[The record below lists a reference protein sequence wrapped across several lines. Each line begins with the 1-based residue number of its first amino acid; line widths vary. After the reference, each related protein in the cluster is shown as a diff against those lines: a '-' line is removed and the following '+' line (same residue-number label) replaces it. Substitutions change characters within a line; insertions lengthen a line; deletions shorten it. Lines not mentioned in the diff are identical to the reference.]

1 MCKFRLIYFDEIVG
15 YTTKTQK
22 TVILLYAHF
31 IFRWSPGKPGHFT
44 KVSKLKQASKAFH
57 EILLFLEL
65 PKLCKNVL
73 EELPC
78 GGLYFDQKWT
88 PPAFRLTL
96 DPTAKLLSFQLI
108 FQLVNCWKMSQ
119 TLVGKWDRIM
129 RRFHCWMIEI
139 IQWYYNCCRRKWCC
153 LPWFFVN
160 FSLEDYE
167 NERWRQRDY
176 DYCRLTESHFMP
188 VTDNWELYG
197 GSWCLQSWR
206 NFCLFTFCWRIEYS
220 ILGRFNQKYWY
231 LYIFQKSK
239 LKRLITS

>member
-1 MCKFRLIYFDEIVG
+1 MLTSFFDEALGNQGI
-15 YTTKTQK
+15 
-22 TVILLYAHF
+22 
-31 IFRWSPGKPGHFT
+31 SPK
-44 KVSKLKQASKAFH
+44 SQNSSKAFH
-57 EILLFLEL
+57 EILLFLER

-176 DYCRLTESHFMP
+176 DYCRLDTESHFMFY
-188 VTDNWELYG
+188 VSDWQLR
-197 GSWCLQSWR
+197 SVA
-206 NFCLFTFCWRIEYS
+206 
-220 ILGRFNQKYWY
+220 GR
-231 LYIFQKSK
+231 
-239 LKRLITS
+239 

>member
-1 MCKFRLIYFDEIVG
+1 MLTSFFDEALGNQGI
-15 YTTKTQK
+15 
-22 TVILLYAHF
+22 
-31 IFRWSPGKPGHFT
+31 SPK
-44 KVSKLKQASKAFH
+44 SQNSSKAFH

-197 GSWCLQSWR
+197 SSSHGETFVCLPFVDELNIQFWGD
-206 NFCLFTFCWRIEYS
+206 S
-220 ILGRFNQKYWY
+220 IKNIDI
-231 LYIFQKSK
+231 YIFFKSQN
-239 LKRLITS
+239 

>member
-1 MCKFRLIYFDEIVG
+1 MLTSFFDEALGNQGI
-15 YTTKTQK
+15 
-22 TVILLYAHF
+22 
-31 IFRWSPGKPGHFT
+31 SPK
-44 KVSKLKQASKAFH
+44 SQNSSKAFH

-129 RRFHCWMIEI
+129 RFHCWIDHPMILL
-139 IQWYYNCCRRKWCC
+139 WRK
-153 LPWFFVN
+153 
-160 FSLEDYE
+160 
-167 NERWRQRDY
+167 
-176 DYCRLTESHFMP
+176 MM
-188 VTDNWELYG
+188 
-197 GSWCLQSWR
+197 
-206 NFCLFTFCWRIEYS
+206 LFT
-220 ILGRFNQKYWY
+220 L
-231 LYIFQKSK
+231 IFREF
-239 LKRLITS
+239 LFRRLWEWEMETERLWLL